1 MKLMPAM
8 LALLVAGAAHAE
20 TMTGQFFI
28 CHNVETLNRVSAM
41 VRSGDKAAAARFI
54 KQQIASGECAD
65 GPAVGS
71 KVRVQQRRL
80 GRVCIAP
87 FDSVKPCQWT
97 YSNVVE

>member
-1 MKLMPAM
+1 MKMMPAL
-8 LALLVAGAAHAE
+8 LALLVASTAHAE

-41 VRSGDKAAAARFI
+41 VRSGDKAAAALFI

-71 KVRVQQRRL
+71 KGSRRAAQFGSCLYRTIRV
-80 GRVCIAP
+80 
-87 FDSVKPCQWT
+87 PCQWT